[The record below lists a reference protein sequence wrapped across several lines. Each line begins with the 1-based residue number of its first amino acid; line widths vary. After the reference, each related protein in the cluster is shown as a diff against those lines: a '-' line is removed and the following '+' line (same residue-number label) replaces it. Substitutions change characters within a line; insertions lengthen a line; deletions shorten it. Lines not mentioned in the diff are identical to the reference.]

1 MDIAKRWL
9 AVIVLMCVGVG
20 LAGLAFDG
28 FSLATPA
35 YAQLPDDFGPDPFG
49 DEDFGGMNDEEAA
62 AAAAALGGIAAVFA
76 AVGMIGL
83 VIYLGI
89 IVLTLAGL
97 WAAFAKAGKP
107 GWAAIIPIYN
117 IIVLLEIS
125 NKELWWII
133 LFFIPCVNVIAAFI
147 VYIEFAKAYGFGAGM
162 GIGIVLVPFICLP
175 IIGFGKC
182 KYVGAAAAA

>member
-1 MDIAKRWL
+1 MDMAKKWL

-28 FSLATPA
+28 FSPVTPA
-35 YAQLPDDFGPDPFG
+35 YAQDGFGADDFGADPFTLDEG
-49 DEDFGGMNDEEAA
+49 D
-62 AAAAALGGIAAVFA
+62 AAALGGIAAVFA

-83 VIYLGI
+83 LIYLGI
-89 IVLTLAGL
+89 IVLTLAGA

-117 IIVLLEIS
+117 FIVALEIS

-133 LFFIPCVNVIAAFI
+133 LLLIPCVQIIAAFI
-147 VYIEFAKAYGFGAGM
+147 VAIEFAKAYGFGAGM

-175 IIGFGKC
+175 IIGFGSC
-182 KYVGAAAAA
+182 KYVGAAAA